1 MNKTDFINNYSL
13 YSSTSNFSDFVI
25 NIITSVIL
33 GAILAWHYK
42 QYYRSLS
49 QSNSMTKTLIS
60 LSIITCFIITVVK
73 SSLALSLGLVG
84 ALSIV
89 RFRTPI
95 KEPYELTYIFI
106 AIAIGLG
113 LGANQLLIT
122 IVSTFIILIV
132 LNFASRKKTDLM
144 EGVFFINLNL
154 KKKKGRDNLQILKN
168 ISIGLKKDFNLRRI
182 DIDKENEQINFNL
195 NITST
200 NDLTKL
206 KKQLEVNFKDG
217 DISIVDGQRLTPF

>member
-13 YSSTSNFSDFVI
+13 FSSASNFSDFLI

-33 GAILAWHYK
+33 GVILAWHYK
-42 QYYRSLS
+42 QYYQSLS
-49 QSNSMTKTLIS
+49 QSSSMTKTLIS
-60 LSIITCFIITVVK
+60 LSIITCFIITIVK

-122 IVSTFIILIV
+122 IISTFIILLV
-132 LNFASRKKTDLM
+132 LYFASKNKTDLM

-154 KKKKGRDNLQILKN
+154 KKKKRQGQ
-168 ISIGLKKDFNLRRI
+168 F
-182 DIDKENEQINFNL
+182 INFEKNL
-195 NITST
+195 N
-200 NDLTKL
+200 
-206 KKQLEVNFKDG
+206 
-217 DISIVDGQRLTPF
+217 

>member
-13 YSSTSNFSDFVI
+13 YLSTSNFSDFII

-42 QYYRSLS
+42 KHYHSLS

-122 IVSTFIILIV
+122 IVATFIILVV
-132 LNFASRKKTDLM
+132 LNFATRKKTDLM

-154 KKKKGRDNLQILKN
+154 KKKKGKDNLLILKN
-168 ISIGLKKDFNLRRI
+168 ISISLKKDFNLRRI

-200 NDLTKL
+200 NDITKL

-217 DISIVDGQRLTPF
+217 HISIVDGQRLTPF

>member
-1 MNKTDFINNYSL
+1 MNKTDLINSYNL
-13 YSSTSNFSDFVI
+13 YSNVSNFSDFLI
-25 NIITSVIL
+25 NIIVSVIL
-33 GAILAWHYK
+33 GSILAWHYK
-42 QYYRSLS
+42 NYYQTLS
-49 QSNSMTKTLIS
+49 QSISMTKTLIS
-60 LSIITCFIITVVK
+60 LTIITCFVITIVK

-106 AIAIGLG
+106 SIAIGLG

-122 IVSTFIILIV
+122 IISTFVILIV
-132 LNFASRKKTDLM
+132 LYFVSRKNKNIM

-154 KKKKGRDNLQILKN
+154 KKRKNKDNLLILKK
-168 ISIGLKKDFNLRRI
+168 ISFNLKKDFNLRRI
-182 DIDKENEQINFNL
+182 DIDDANEQINFNL
-195 NITST
+195 NIDSL

-206 KKQLEVNFKDG
+206 KKQLEANFKDG